1 MPGENLSDAINSLTA
16 QEQEAVRE
24 FIEFLKQKGRAPD
37 SPFLAAVDE
46 FIEEHPELLRR
57 LAQ

>member
-1 MPGENLSDAINSLTA
+1 MASERLTDLINAPTPD
-16 QEQEAVRE
+16 EQESVSE
-24 FIEFLKQKGRAPD
+24 FVQFWKSKNTPRSAFLN
-37 SPFLAAVDE
+37 AVDE